1 MSVPSANG
9 RRSLDPSPRR
19 LSLRDLVSLGAGL
32 KRWLF
37 LGSMGA
43 VFIAL
48 SAGYAMSRLINGTPS
63 WIPFS
68 PLALAS
74 VVAGIGILLALAGW
88 WGVTRATAQVMSRRG
103 SATLPYHQLRALE
116 RGPRIVAIGGGTG
129 LSTLL
134 RGLKH
139 HSNNISA
146 VVTVTDDG
154 GSSGVLRREMGVLPP
169 GDIRNCLVALS
180 DAEPLLTRLFQ
191 HRFAQGAGLEGHS
204 FGNLFLVAMTE
215 VCGDFDTAIYH
226 ASQVLAVRGQ
236 ILPSTLENVNLV
248 ARMEDGAVVEG
259 ESAIPDRQG
268 RIAALSLN
276 PEAPLAYAEAVKAIL
291 EAQLIVIGPGSLYTS
306 VIPNLMVRGIR
317 QAIEASPAL
326 SVYVCN
332 VATQPGETTGY
343 SVEQHVHA
351 LTEHVGPGIVD
362 WVLAD
367 SGEVSSSEEHRIPPP
382 LADDAVAGIPLYTA
396 SVINPAFPHHHDP
409 ALLADAL
416 MRLHHRPRPRIAATS
431 LDTAR

>member
-63 WIPFS
+63 WVPFS

-74 VVAGIGILLALAGW
+74 VVAGIGVLLALAGW

-259 ESAIPDRQG
+259 GKRHS
-268 RIAALSLN
+268 
-276 PEAPLAYAEAVKAIL
+276 
-291 EAQLIVIGPGSLYTS
+291 
-306 VIPNLMVRGIR
+306 
-317 QAIEASPAL
+317 
-326 SVYVCN
+326 
-332 VATQPGETTGY
+332 
-343 SVEQHVHA
+343 
-351 LTEHVGPGIVD
+351 
-362 WVLAD
+362 
-367 SGEVSSSEEHRIPPP
+367 
-382 LADDAVAGIPLYTA
+382 
-396 SVINPAFPHHHDP
+396 
-409 ALLADAL
+409 
-416 MRLHHRPRPRIAATS
+416 
-431 LDTAR
+431 